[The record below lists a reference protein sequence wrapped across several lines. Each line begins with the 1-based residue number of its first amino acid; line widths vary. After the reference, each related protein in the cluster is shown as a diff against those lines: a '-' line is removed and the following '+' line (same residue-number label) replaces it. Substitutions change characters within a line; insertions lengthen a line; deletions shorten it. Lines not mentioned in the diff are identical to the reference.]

1 MYIASL
7 VITINLVYCY
17 IFLSTH
23 IFPHLYHISSSC
35 DLLCFYHFF
44 EYFFSFHCVL
54 FVFLVPVYPWPF
66 CQSQS
71 HTTRISYNYIRR
83 IFFIETQRTRLV
95 FNLFYGRG
103 KLYQILLL
111 SSIKILLFVEYC
123 RICLYDLI
131 KRIFGDFLIYSRFS
145 HIRYLNFSGVFLS
158 FLY

>member
-17 IFLSTH
+17 IFSVH
-23 IFPHLYHISSSC
+23 SYFSSSLSHFLILRLALFLSLFRIFFLF
-35 DLLCFYHFF
+35 LLCFH
-44 EYFFSFHCVL
+44 L
-54 FVFLVPVYPWPF
+54 VFYDVHSWPF

-131 KRIFGDFLIYSRFS
+131 KQIFGDFLIYSRFS